1 MTYSSG
7 YKVTLFN
14 DIPGSLQYSADYR
27 KNSLPHHIMA
37 ALMKI
42 LFLHYL
48 IFTFH
53 LTLNSGSVCLA
64 SSALVS
70 DIPESS
76 DSASNKGQNISTIYD
91 NFHEV
96 FLNARVITMYASG
109 TSLLTRISRQ
119 FPHLGEVCPTVGWV

>member
-1 MTYSSG
+1 MNNKTEKGIFRSLTYSSG
-7 YKVTLFN
+7 YKVTHFN

-37 ALMKI
+37 ALMMI
-42 LFLHYL
+42 LFLDYL

-53 LTLNSGSVCLA
+53 RTLNSGSVCLA

-76 DSASNKGQNISTIYD
+76 DSASNKGQNISTI
-91 NFHEV
+91 
-96 FLNARVITMYASG
+96 
-109 TSLLTRISRQ
+109 
-119 FPHLGEVCPTVGWV
+119 